1 LLRARRPTVA
11 STRGA
16 CVGVTGN
23 APSERV
29 VGLVFAHSL
38 PDLHEI

>member
-1 LLRARRPTVA
+1 
-11 STRGA
+11 
-16 CVGVTGN
+16 VGVTGS

-29 VGLVFAHSL
+29 VGLVFARFL